1 MSIWLIFF
9 LTVFTH
15 LSFAGCRF
23 ILSLTAIHFEATP
36 FTIGVILSLLAI
48 VPMIFAVS
56 WGRFIDRVGVRGPML
71 AGVAAILAAMILG
84 WAVPR
89 LEMLFIV
96 STVAGSG
103 FILFHIAVTQAAA
116 AIGMPEQRVR
126 NFSLLALAFS
136 ASSTLGPILA
146 GFAVDG
152 IGHHGAFLALA
163 SGVLVNLVVLLR
175 KHVAIP
181 RQDAPVP
188 ASASRRLIDLV
199 RMPGMLPVFV
209 VAGSLSIAWDLFTFV
224 MPIYGTRIGLSAS
237 MIGLILGMFGVAV
250 FVVRLVLPLVA
261 QRVREWNT
269 LIAAMFLTGAV
280 LVAFPLVEGVELLMI
295 LSFLLGL
302 GLGGTQPLVLAL
314 LYERAPPG
322 RGAEAVGVRTVL
334 LNFAQASVPLAFGA
348 LGSALGMVPVFWAM
362 GAGLVA
368 AAYAVNRRRQR
379 PAIK

>member
-9 LTVFTH
+9 LTVLTH
-15 LSFAGCRF
+15 LSFAGCRV
-23 ILSLTAIHFEATP
+23 ILSLTAIHLEASP

-56 WGRFIDRVGVRGPML
+56 WGRFVDRVGVHGPML
-71 AGVAAILAAMILG
+71 AGVAAILAAMVLG
-84 WAVPR
+84 WAVPS
-89 LEMLFIV
+89 LEALFIV

-116 AIGMPEQRVR
+116 AIGRPEQRVQ

-136 ASSTLGPILA
+136 VSSTLGPILA

-152 IGHHGAFLALA
+152 IGHRGAFLAL
-163 SGVLVNLVVLLR
+163 SVGVMANLLVLLR
-175 KHVAIP
+175 KRVTTS
-181 RQDAPVP
+181 RQEAAAP
-188 ASASRRLIDLV
+188 ASPHQRLIDFIRL
-199 RMPGMLPVFV
+199 PGMLPVFV
-209 VAGSLSIAWDLFTFV
+209 VTGSLSIAWDLFTFV
-224 MPIYGTRIGLSAS
+224 TPIYGTRIGLSAS
-237 MIGLILGMFGVAV
+237 VIGLILGVFGVAV

-261 QRVREWNT
+261 QRIRQWNT
-269 LIAAMFLTGAV
+269 LVAAMVLTGAV
-280 LVAFPLVEGVELLMI
+280 LIVFPLVEGVQLLMM
-295 LSFLLGL
+295 LAFLLGV

-322 RGAEAVGVRTVL
+322 RGAEAVGVRTLL

-362 GAGLVA
+362 GAGLLA
-368 AAYAVNRRRQR
+368 AAYAVNRKR
-379 PAIK
+379 

>member
-1 MSIWLIFF
+1 MSIWLIFS
-9 LTVFTH
+9 LTVLTH
-15 LSFAGCRF
+15 LSFAGCRV
-23 ILSLTAIHFEATP
+23 ILSLTAIHFEASP

-56 WGRFIDRVGVRGPML
+56 WGRFVDRVGVRGPML
-71 AGVAAILAAMILG
+71 AGVAAILAAMVLG

-89 LEMLFIV
+89 LETLFIV

-103 FILFHIAVTQAAA
+103 FILYHIAVTQAAA

-152 IGHHGAFLALA
+152 VGHHAAFLAL
-163 SGVLVNLVVLLR
+163 SWGVLLSLLLLLKKR
-175 KHVAIP
+175 FAVP
-181 RQDAPVP
+181 RHEASTP
-188 ASASRRLIDLV
+188 AATNQRLIDLI

-209 VAGSLSIAWDLFTFV
+209 ITGSLSIAWDLFTFV

-237 MIGLILGMFGVAV
+237 VIGLILGVFGIAV
-250 FVVRLVLPLVA
+250 FVVRLVLPLIA
-261 QRVREWNT
+261 QHVRQWNA
-269 LIAAMFLTGAV
+269 LIAAMILTGAV
-280 LVAFPLVEGVELLMI
+280 LVAFPLVEGVQLLMV
-295 LSFLLGL
+295 LAFLLGV
-302 GLGGTQPLVLAL
+302 GLGGTQPLVLVL

-322 RGAEAVGVRTVL
+322 RGAEAVGVRTLL

-362 GAGLVA
+362 GAGLLA
-368 AAYAVNRRRQR
+368 AAYAVNRKR
-379 PAIK
+379 